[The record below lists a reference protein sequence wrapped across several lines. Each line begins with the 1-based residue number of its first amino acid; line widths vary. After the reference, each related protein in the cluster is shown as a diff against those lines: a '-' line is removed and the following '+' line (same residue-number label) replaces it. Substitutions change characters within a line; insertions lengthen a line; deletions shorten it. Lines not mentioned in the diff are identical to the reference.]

1 MFTDSDYSLFLTNEN
16 GLETGQVHGTQMPFS
31 SQGDCSLM
39 STADLFI
46 IHQSEHQ
53 VLMSPLQTREG
64 TSTQEA
70 LLKSRQGRHG
80 LQPAM

>member
-1 MFTDSDYSLFLTNEN
+1 MFTDSDYSLFLPNEN
-16 GLETGQVHGTQMPFS
+16 GLKTGQVHGTSIQFS

-46 IHQSEHQ
+46 VHQSEHQ
-53 VLMSPLQTREG
+53 ALMLPLQTREG

-70 LLKSRQGRHG
+70 LLKSRQERHG